1 MLAALI
7 AVTTFGAAV
16 LCFLLAEGLF
26 DGRNA
31 ETAEN
36 RCHSEAPVPVMVS
49 VLNGLATGLLLAAA
63 ISLLCLLVLLFRYPS
78 ERAGVAVPL
87 TAVGLVASVL
97 FMFGAG
103 YETVRPE
110 QATTGHN
117 PCAFSSR

>member
-1 MLAALI
+1 MPAALI
-7 AVTTFGAAV
+7 AVATFGAAV
-16 LCFLLAEGLF
+16 LCFILAEGLF
-26 DGRNA
+26 EHR
-31 ETAEN
+31 ETEIN
-36 RCHSEAPVPVMVS
+36 EIHCRSEAPVPVMVS

-78 ERAGVAVPL
+78 ERGAVAVPL

-110 QATTGHN
+110 PAGTGHD

>member
-1 MLAALI
+1 MPAALI

-16 LCFLLAEGLF
+16 LCFILAEGLF
-26 DGRNA
+26 DTR
-31 ETAEN
+31 TAQIGEN
-36 RCHSEAPVPVMVS
+36 HCHSAAPVPVMVS

-63 ISLLCLLVLLFRYPS
+63 VALLCLLVLLFRYPS
-78 ERAGVAVPL
+78 ERGAVAVPL

-110 QATTGHN
+110 PAFTGHN

>member
-7 AVTTFGAAV
+7 AVITFGAAV
-16 LCFLLAEGLF
+16 LCFILAEGLF
-26 DGRNA
+26 DTRQPHNA
-31 ETAEN
+31 ETH
-36 RCHSEAPVPVMVS
+36 CHSEAPVPVMVS

-63 ISLLCLLVLLFRYPS
+63 FSLLCLLVLLFRYPS
-78 ERAGVAVPL
+78 ERSAVAVPL

-103 YETVRPE
+103 YETVRPAPV
-110 QATTGHN
+110 ATGYN

>member
-7 AVTTFGAAV
+7 AVTTFGTAV
-16 LCFLLAEGLF
+16 LCFILAEGLF
-26 DGRNA
+26 DNRAGKIA
-31 ETAEN
+31 ESHC
-36 RCHSEAPVPVMVS
+36 RSEAPVPVMVS
-49 VLNGLATGLLLAAA
+49 VLNGLAAGLLLAAA
-63 ISLLCLLVLLFRYPS
+63 VSLLCLLVLLFRYPS
-78 ERAGVAVPL
+78 ERGAVAVPL

-110 QATTGHN
+110 PASVAHN

>member
-1 MLAALI
+1 MPAALI

-16 LCFLLAEGLF
+16 LCFILAEGLF
-26 DGRNA
+26 DTR
-31 ETAEN
+31 TAQIGEN
-36 RCHSEAPVPVMVS
+36 HCHSAAPVMVS

-63 ISLLCLLVLLFRYPS
+63 VALLCLLVLLFRYPS
-78 ERAGVAVPL
+78 ERGAVAVPL

-110 QATTGHN
+110 PAFTGHN